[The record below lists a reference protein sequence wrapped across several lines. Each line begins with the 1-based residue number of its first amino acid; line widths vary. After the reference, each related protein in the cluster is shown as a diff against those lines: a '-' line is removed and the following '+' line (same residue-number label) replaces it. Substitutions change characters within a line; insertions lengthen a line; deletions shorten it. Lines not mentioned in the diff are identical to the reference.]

1 MPTTI
6 AGLLIFVV
14 LLTPGFVYLARIE
27 TRLPGR
33 EYSALRE
40 TATVVWVSLR
50 TYGVVFAGFMTVRWR
65 CPGCVPDMQAFLSDP
80 ATYWSGHTTEVVV
93 SFVMLLSAAV
103 GLAALVAV
111 PPAWSAQVLN
121 RVNIKPARL
130 LRDAILTRRRNRIT
144 TESGWGTAFNRYPD
158 RQVYLGLRLKDKTY
172 LYGAL
177 LSFDP
182 QTKATSERSLQLRGP
197 IDIRTPTAK
206 QAEPL
211 EADVVIVSQARS
223 RPSQSTICPRTT
235 PTPRPESRPP
245 PGWRGSPSEDGGSL
259 RSLGFEPLGVTVEN
273 GRWSRSVNAT
283 DGCLVA

>member
-6 AGLLIFVV
+6 TGLLIFVV

-50 TYGVVFAGFMTVRWR
+50 TYGVVFAGFMTVRWW
-65 CPGCVPDMQAFLSDP
+65 CPGCVPDMQAFLSNP

-93 SFVMLLSAAV
+93 SFVVLLSAAV
-103 GLAALVAV
+103 GLAAMVAV
-111 PPAWSAQVLN
+111 PPAWSAQALK
-121 RVNIKPARL
+121 RVNIKPARR

-182 QTKATSERSLQLRGP
+182 QTKETNERSLQLRGP
-197 IDIRTPTAK
+197 IDIRTPTAE

-211 EADVVIVSQARS
+211 EADVVIVSAGEIK
-223 RPSQSTICPRTT
+223 TITVHYLPKDDTDP
-235 PTPRPESRPP
+235 PTGE
-245 PGWRGSPSEDGGSL
+245 
-259 RSLGFEPLGVTVEN
+259 
-273 GRWSRSVNAT
+273 
-283 DGCLVA
+283 